1 MNKLGWGIVWCARS
15 CCRGCNGHL
24 VQIVGLAAGLLL
36 AVGCQIKRSDTAVA
50 EPLPPPV
57 RVSVAQRQDVPRVVE
72 TVGSAKASVTVQ
84 VRAQVDG
91 QIKKI
96 HFREGSE
103 VKSGQLLFELDT
115 ELYEANL
122 KEAESTLQASIA
134 QQVVADIEKTR
145 YEKLAKAGAA
155 PQETYD
161 KARATF
167 DSSVATVAKDR
178 SRVEIAR
185 LNLGYCKVKAPVSG
199 VAGRLETDGGSL
211 TRGYDTRPVVVINQI
226 KPIYVEFA
234 LAEKMLPEIR
244 HQSRAGLPLSVEVR
258 KSNQGTLMKGTVV
271 FIDNQ
276 VDSNTGTITLRAE
289 FSNADLA
296 IWPGEFFEVR
306 LTLGI
311 DTGVVVIPLSA
322 LGQSVGGAQTYV
334 LDKDN
339 RVSRRKLK
347 VRRVDRE
354 LVLLDGGLEPGETVI
369 TDGVVRLAD
378 GLAVRVLPPAG
389 EASP

>member
-1 MNKLGWGIVWCARS
+1 MNTLGWVRVWCDPNSWGR
-15 CCRGCNGHL
+15 RM
-24 VQIVGLAAGLLL
+24 QTVGLAVGLLW
-36 AVGCQIKRSDTAVA
+36 AVGCQSKRADTEVVA
-50 EPLPPPV
+50 PLSPPV

-84 VRAQVDG
+84 VRAQLDG

-96 HFREGSE
+96 HFKEGSE
-103 VKSGQLLFELDT
+103 VKAGQLLFELDA

-161 KARATF
+161 KARANF

-185 LNLGYCKVKAPVSG
+185 LNVGYCKVKAPVSG

-244 HQSRAGLPLSVEVR
+244 NQSRAGLPPS
-258 KSNQGTLMKGTVV
+258 TL
-271 FIDNQ
+271 
-276 VDSNTGTITLRAE
+276 
-289 FSNADLA
+289 
-296 IWPGEFFEVR
+296 
-306 LTLGI
+306 
-311 DTGVVVIPLSA
+311 
-322 LGQSVGGAQTYV
+322 
-334 LDKDN
+334 
-339 RVSRRKLK
+339 
-347 VRRVDRE
+347 
-354 LVLLDGGLEPGETVI
+354 
-369 TDGVVRLAD
+369 
-378 GLAVRVLPPAG
+378 
-389 EASP
+389 

>member
-1 MNKLGWGIVWCARS
+1 MNTLGWVRVWCDPNSWGR
-15 CCRGCNGHL
+15 RM
-24 VQIVGLAAGLLL
+24 QTVGLAVGLLL
-36 AVGCQIKRSDTAVA
+36 AVGCQSKRADTEVVA
-50 EPLPPPV
+50 PLSPPV

-96 HFREGSE
+96 HFKEGSE
-103 VKSGQLLFELDT
+103 VKAGQLLFELDA

-258 KSNQGTLMKGTVV
+258 KSNQGTSMKGTVV

-289 FSNADLA
+289 FANPDLA

-311 DTGVVVIPLSA
+311 DKGVVVIPLSA
-322 LGQSVGGAQTYV
+322 LGQSAGGAQTFV

-339 RVSRRKLK
+339 RVSQRKLK
-347 VRRVDRE
+347 VRRVERE
-354 LVLLDGGLEPGETVI
+354 LVLLDGGLEPGETII
-369 TDGVVRLAD
+369 TDGVVRLVD
-378 GLAVRVLPPAG
+378 GISVRVLPTAG
-389 EASP
+389 EANP

>member
-1 MNKLGWGIVWCARS
+1 
-15 CCRGCNGHL
+15 
-24 VQIVGLAAGLLL
+24 
-36 AVGCQIKRSDTAVA
+36 
-50 EPLPPPV
+50 
-57 RVSVAQRQDVPRVVE
+57 
-72 TVGSAKASVTVQ
+72 
-84 VRAQVDG
+84 
-91 QIKKI
+91 
-96 HFREGSE
+96 
-103 VKSGQLLFELDT
+103 
-115 ELYEANL
+115 
-122 KEAESTLQASIA
+122 
-134 QQVVADIEKTR
+134 
-145 YEKLAKAGAA
+145 
-155 PQETYD
+155 
-161 KARATF
+161 
-167 DSSVATVAKDR
+167 
-178 SRVEIAR
+178 
-185 LNLGYCKVKAPVSG
+185 
-199 VAGRLETDGGSL
+199 
-211 TRGYDTRPVVVINQI
+211 
-226 KPIYVEFA
+226 VEFA

-289 FSNADLA
+289 FPNADLA